1 MTKRRWVRID
11 CDYYLD
17 EDEIF
22 PEEPFTQRE
31 AYQWLIMNAAW
42 KDTTHTIGNKEYPVL
57 RGSQYRTI
65 RKLCK
70 EWQWGN
76 TKVRNFLEKLERKH
90 KIVTESN
97 TGKTLITLCN
107 YSKFQDR
114 NPESNTETTHPQDK
128 NNTETTQEQHT
139 KGTNNTN
146 NTISSS
152 LHSED
157 ITAIQK
163 PDNQKLEIS
172 QAFEAYNLAAQ
183 KNGWA
188 VSQLTSK
195 TRISHM
201 KGRLKECGGLEGWMI
216 ALEKCE
222 ASDFLSGRKSGSR
235 GPFKLTIDFLLSQ
248 GKFAKVMEGN
258 YDNPKPANGTS
269 EINPED
275 MSIAAMFG
283 KMAKEGDEQERSVN

>member
-1 MTKRRWVRID
+1 MSDRLEGWFAVDRKSISHPFFKRSERSEYEAWV
-11 CDYYLD
+11 
-17 EDEIF
+17 
-22 PEEPFTQRE
+22 
-31 AYQWLIMNAAW
+31 WLIAHAAW
-42 KDTTHTIGNKEYPVL
+42 KETHHYVNGKRHDVKRGELFTTL
-57 RGSQYRTI
+57 RELQSSWMWPSD
-65 RKLCK
+65 K
-70 EWQWGN
+70 
-76 TKVRNFLEKLERKH
+76 KVRGFLKRLNDERM
-90 KIVTESN
+90 IDAETSR
-97 TGKTLITLCN
+97 GKTQITICN
-107 YSKFQDR
+107 YSLYQDIGR
-114 NPESNTETTHPQDK
+114 KKDAEIAEKSP
-128 NNTETTQEQHT
+128 T
-139 KGTNNTN
+139 KGQAKDALKEQTKQTNN
-146 NTISSS
+146 ISSS

-163 PDNQKLEIS
+163 PDNSKIEIS
-172 QAFEAYNLAAQ
+172 QAFEAYNLSAQ

-258 YDNPKPANGTS
+258 YDNPKSANGTS

-283 KMAKEGDEQERSVN
+283 QMAKEENEQERSMN

>member
-1 MTKRRWVRID
+1 MSNRRWVRID

-22 PEEPFTQRE
+22 IDEPLTQRE

-42 KDTTHTIGNKEYPVL
+42 KDTSHTIGDTDFIVP

-65 RKLCK
+65 RKLCN
-70 EWQWGN
+70 EWKWGN
-76 TKVRNFLEKLERKH
+76 TKVRNYLALLERKH
-90 KIVTESN
+90 KIKTETN

-107 YSKFQDR
+107 YSKFQDKSEK
-114 NPESNTETTHPQDK
+114 PTQEQHTDNTQ
-128 NNTETTQEQHT
+128 TTQEQHT
-139 KGTNNTN
+139 KGTNNTI
-146 NTISSS
+146 TPISSS

-157 ITAIQK
+157 ITALQK
-163 PDNQKLEIS
+163 PDNSKIEIS
-172 QAFEAYNLAAQ
+172 QAFEAYNLSAQ

-258 YDNPKPANGTS
+258 YDNPKSANGTS
-269 EINPED
+269 EINPQD

-283 KMAKEGDEQERSVN
+283 QMAKEENEQERSMN

>member
-1 MTKRRWVRID
+1 MSKRRWVRID

-42 KDTTHTIGNKEYPVL
+42 KDTSHTIGNKEYPVL
-57 RGSQYRTI
+57 RGAQYRTI

-90 KIVTESN
+90 KITTESN

-114 NPESNTETTHPQDK
+114 NTESNTQTTHPQHTD
-128 NNTETTQEQHT
+128 NTETTQEQHT

-146 NTISSS
+146 NTNNNLTPLSPSKPKGEQSKPSSRGTRLS
-152 LHSED
+152 AEWVPSED
-157 ITAIQK
+157 DFQFGLDLGFDPSAVRFMADSFKDYWIGASGAKAVKKDWPATWRNWARRKYEDGQK
-163 PDNQKLEIS
+163 KPNQ
-172 QAFEAYNLAAQ
+172 QPQ
-183 KNGWA
+183 R
-188 VSQLTSK
+188 Q
-195 TRISHM
+195 
-201 KGRLKECGGLEGWMI
+201 
-216 ALEKCE
+216 
-222 ASDFLSGRKSGSR
+222 
-235 GPFKLTIDFLLSQ
+235 
-248 GKFAKVMEGN
+248 AKVSEMDILDSFKSN
-258 YDNPKPANGTS
+258 QGT
-269 EINPED
+269 
-275 MSIAAMFG
+275 F
-283 KMAKEGDEQERSVN
+283 Q

>member
-1 MTKRRWVRID
+1 MSRWIRLD
-11 CDYYLD
+11 CDYFNHELFASEAYT
-17 EDEIF
+17 E
-22 PEEPFTQRE
+22 RE
-31 AYQWLIMNAAW
+31 AFQWVIIKAAW
-42 KDTTHTIGNKEYPVL
+42 KDTTHRVGNDVVSVP
-57 RGSQYRTI
+57 RGSFFCTQREMA
-65 RKLCK
+65 K
-70 EWQWGN
+70 QWSWGT
-76 TKVRNFLEKLERKH
+76 TKVRNFLDLLVSQNMIETTTEH
-90 KIVTESN
+90 K
-97 TGKTLITLCN
+97 KTLVTVCN
-107 YSKFQDR
+107 YSKFQDKQ
-114 NPESNTETTHPQDK
+114 NVNETKKD
-128 NNTETTQEQHT
+128 QEQNNSKTTAKQEQNT
-139 KGTNNTN
+139 KDTNNTIIP
-146 NTISSS
+146 ISSS

-163 PDNQKLEIS
+163 TDNLKLEIS
-172 QAFEAYNLAAQ
+172 QAFEAYNLSAQ

-195 TRISHM
+195 TRIGHM

-258 YDNPKPANGTS
+258 YDNPKSANGTS

-283 KMAKEGDEQERSVN
+283 QMAKEGDEQERAVN